1 MELTM
6 KELVGATLVS
16 LNDLVAQEPR
26 LSLYAHNAA
35 VALIRT
41 GLALGATGADEA
53 LEELHWTQWI
63 VDAFA
68 ECGIFTGCAWSCAG
82 CGKVCGKN
90 RFDVCGKNRFDV
102 PVPEVEV

>member
-6 KELVGATLVS
+6 KALVGATLVS
-16 LNDLVAQEPR
+16 LNELVVHEPR
-26 LSLYAHNAA
+26 LDLYAKNAA
-35 VALIRT
+35 AALIRT

-53 LEELHWTQWI
+53 LEELHRTPWI

-68 ECGIFTGCAWSCAG
+68 QCGVFTGCAWSCAG

-90 RFDVCGKNRFDV
+90 RFED
-102 PVPEVEV
+102 PVPEVKP